1 MDHFKHG
8 RLGYTETTLLFY
20 YYMRFNVKIEP
31 TKELIKFEGHFL
43 NFLFKTSGYY
53 DVSYDVSNISFDE
66 TNEYIYTEN
75 YKKLMNEF
83 FQMSKNSN
91 FTQLL
96 IHYDITRHLG
106 FMNHLQ
112 IFNENF
118 NVINYNFD
126 NTLNQLK
133 SFIKD
138 KNVLI
143 INPMSILMKKQY
155 DSGNIHKINEFPSVK
170 SIQYYSNEYT
180 FFNKLFDKS
189 DSKNNSNNS
198 NSFDYVDNIL
208 SEINTIEFDC
218 VIISCGAISSLIAN
232 RINKDYFIIGS
243 DLLTIFGI
251 KHERIKNSNLYNEY
265 WIDVTEELK
274 PHNYK
279 LIENG
284 CYW

>member
-1 MDHFKHG
+1 
-8 RLGYTETTLLFY
+8 
-20 YYMRFNVKIEP
+20 MRCNVKIEKP
-31 TKELIKFEGHFL
+31 EELFIFENHFL
-43 NFLFKTSGYY
+43 NWLFTTSGYY
-53 DVSYDVSNISFDE
+53 DTSFDPIE
-66 TNEYIYTEN
+66 PIEYIYTEN

-91 FTQLL
+91 FNQLL
-96 IHYDITRHLG
+96 IHDDLTRHLG
-106 FMNHLQ
+106 FIDHLP
-112 IFNENF
+112 IFYKNF
-118 NVINYNFD
+118 NVIDYNFN

-133 SFIKD
+133 SFVND

-155 DSGNIHKINEFPSVK
+155 DNGNIDKINEFPSIK
-170 SIQYYSNEYT
+170 SIQCYSNEYT
-180 FFNKLFDKS
+180 FFNKS
-189 DSKNNSNNS
+189 DSKNNS
-198 NSFDYVDNIL
+198 NSFDYVDSIL
-208 SEINTIEFDC
+208 SEIKSIEFDC

-232 RINKDYFIIGS
+232 RINKNYFIIGS

-274 PHNYK
+274 PNNYK
-279 LIENG
+279 SIENG